1 MLNKVILI
9 GRITN
14 NLEVQKSAKGVEYLS
29 FSIAINR
36 RLNKDQT
43 DFIPCTAFGK
53 TAQVMAQYLSKGSLI
68 NIEGSM
74 QQSNYENKQGQKVS
88 KINVIVERM
97 NFIESRNQ
105 STNRAAT
112 PKPTVNVDK
121 SFDKP
126 VSVSN
131 SSETEESELR
141 ALFDDMDF
149 FNE

>member
-14 NLEVQKSAKGVEYLS
+14 DLDVKKSQSGTEYLS
-29 FSIAINR
+29 FSLAINR
-36 RLNKDQT
+36 RMNRDKT

-53 TAQVMAQYLSKGSLI
+53 TAQVMAQYLSKGSMI

-74 QQSNYENKQGQKVS
+74 QQSTYNNKDGQKVS

-97 NFIESRNQ
+97 NFIESKNQ
-105 STNRAAT
+105 SNNRAT
-112 PKPTVNVDK
+112 TTVNVK
-121 SFDKP
+121 KEFDKP

-131 SSETEESELR
+131 QSETEETELR